1 MSDSFDVAMD
11 IWSFKDDQDKYA
23 FIEKTI
29 ADPNIYRVC
38 VICNK
43 DYAEK
48 VDS

>member
-1 MSDSFDVAMD
+1 MSDSVDVVMD
-11 IWSFKDDQDKYA
+11 VWSFKDGQDRYV

-29 ADPNIYRVC
+29 ADPNIYRVQ